1 MIRNRVEP
9 KPLPKV
15 RPFHLQG
22 IFGEFEDVV
31 NTEIRN
37 LESATD
43 PFSCEK
49 QRLFRHL
56 LGLVDTGKFGAM
68 QEAQLADGKLNLA
81 TDIVKYIDPVGW
93 FESKLRAALLIGLDK
108 RAPLDIL
115 DLGTGPCHFPV
126 VAEFYGHRVL
136 GTDLPYRTTGKL
148 ERGHIYDALAE
159 IYGVR
164 RVPLK
169 ILPFTPLPP
178 LEQRYGMVTALL
190 AAFNLDAEKKPWS
203 IDAWRFFLD
212 DLHRNVLAEGGEL
225 FMSLADEKLT
235 DEVWAWLKAH
245 AVFSNDVSKQI
256 RFTDLSVFSR

>member
-15 RPFHLQG
+15 RPMHLPG
-22 IFGEFEDVV
+22 VFGEFEDVV
-31 NTEIRN
+31 AEAIRT
-37 LESATD
+37 LEPATD
-43 PFSCEK
+43 PFSREK
-49 QRLFRHL
+49 LRFFRFL
-56 LGLVDTGKFGAM
+56 LTRVDTDKFGAM

-81 TDIVKYIDPVGW
+81 TDIVKYIDPVCW
-93 FESKLRAALLIGLDK
+93 FESKLRLAHAVQLHE

-115 DLGTGPCHFPV
+115 DIGTGPAHFPI

-159 IYGVR
+159 IYGTE

-169 ILPFTPLPP
+169 VLPFTPLVPF
-178 LEQRYGMVTALL
+178 ERRFGMVTAFL

-203 IDAWRFFLD
+203 IAAWTFLLG
-212 DLHRNVLAEGGEL
+212 DLHRNVLTPGGEL

-235 DEVWAWLKAH
+235 DEVWAFLKSH
-245 AVFSNDVSKQI
+245 AVQSNDVSKQI
-256 RFTDLSVFSR
+256 HFTDLSFFAG